1 MKVIIKEFL
10 PNERENGATGLRDGS
25 EGGKKKLDTQE
36 NDFSVEELLRRYSD
50 MVYRLAYA
58 RTQNKQDAEDITQEV
73 FLKYIRSNHRFQD
86 EEHRKAWLL
95 RVTVNT
101 TKSLLTSAWHRHYAH
116 IEGIAEE
123 SCCVEE
129 NDSDVYYAVQRLPE
143 KYRIVIQLYY
153 YEELSVKQISDILA
167 KKESTVKSLLR
178 RGRERIKNIMEEGE
192 QYEF

>member
-1 MKVIIKEFL
+1 M
-10 PNERENGATGLRDGS
+10 
-25 EGGKKKLDTQE
+25 DTWD
-36 NDFSVEELLRRYSD
+36 NDLSVEEIIQRYSA

-73 FLKYIRSNHRFQD
+73 FLKYIRTNKKFKD

-101 TKSLLTSAWHRHYAH
+101 VKSLLTCAWHRHYAQMV
-116 IEGIAEE
+116 EAEE
-123 SCCVEE
+123 ESFWIEE
-129 NDSDVYYAVQRLPE
+129 EKTDVFYAVQQLPE

-153 YEELSVKQISDILA
+153 YEELSVKQISQILS

-178 RGRERIKNIMEEGE
+178 RGRERVKNLLEEGE